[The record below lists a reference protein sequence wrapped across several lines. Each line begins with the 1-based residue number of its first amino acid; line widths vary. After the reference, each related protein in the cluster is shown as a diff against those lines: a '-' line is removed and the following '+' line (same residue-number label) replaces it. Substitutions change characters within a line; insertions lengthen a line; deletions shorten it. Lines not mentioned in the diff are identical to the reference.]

1 MMYLGE
7 DKNRWSIEVV
17 HRNCKQHLGM
27 SKYQVRKL
35 DAVVMHIHLVFL
47 ASTLLKNAWRNPI
60 LNHLLDGIKAI
71 GSIFKRLKRWVFDRF
86 SKKSKKHSAV

>member
-1 MMYLGE
+1 
-7 DKNRWSIEVV
+7 
-17 HRNCKQHLGM
+17 
-27 SKYQVRKL
+27 
-35 DAVVMHIHLVFL
+35 MHIHLVFL